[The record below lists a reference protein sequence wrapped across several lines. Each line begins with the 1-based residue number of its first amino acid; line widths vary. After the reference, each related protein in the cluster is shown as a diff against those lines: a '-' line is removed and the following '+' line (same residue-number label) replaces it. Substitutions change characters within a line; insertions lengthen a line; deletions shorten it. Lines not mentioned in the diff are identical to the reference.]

1 MRAPIDAPPPPQPD
15 QVEGAPHPRAAATVF
30 GHAAAE
36 ATFLEAYNSDRLHH
50 AWLLTGPRG
59 IGKATLAW
67 RMARFLLATPPT
79 DGGFFAAPV
88 PDSLDIAASH
98 PVNARLAALSEPG
111 LMLLRRPWDAK
122 TQRLKQVISV
132 DEVRRVKSFFSFS
145 ATDGGRRVVI
155 VDAADEMN
163 ISAANALLKVLEEP
177 PKATTLLLVCHQ
189 PMRLL
194 PTIRSRCRT
203 LRLGPLD
210 GDQMALALTQA
221 GIAAD
226 NMDSLAELADGSVGD
241 AVRLIEQDGL
251 ALYRDL
257 VGLLAT
263 LPRLDRTRAR
273 RMADGAAARGAEA
286 RFELLLNLADRMLTR
301 LSKQGATGI
310 AQPQIVP
317 GEAEVFSRLAP
328 NMQAARDWADLAQS
342 LTARARRG
350 KAVNLDPAALILDM
364 FLQIDQT
371 AARLPA

>member
-1 MRAPIDAPPPPQPD
+1 
-15 QVEGAPHPRAAATVF
+15 
-30 GHAAAE
+30 
-36 ATFLEAYNSDRLHH
+36 
-50 AWLLTGPRG
+50 
-59 IGKATLAW
+59 
-67 RMARFLLATPPT
+67 
-79 DGGFFAAPV
+79 
-88 PDSLDIAASH
+88 
-98 PVNARLAALSEPG
+98 
-111 LMLLRRPWDAK
+111 
-122 TQRLKQVISV
+122 
-132 DEVRRVKSFFSFS
+132 
-145 ATDGGRRVVI
+145 VVI

-328 NMQAARDWADLAQS
+328 HMQAARDWADLAQS
-342 LTARARRG
+342 LTARG
-350 KAVNLDPAALILDM
+350 PACSTHCKSLTAIVTSI
-364 FLQIDQT
+364 FLT
-371 AARLPA
+371 LPKSCRT